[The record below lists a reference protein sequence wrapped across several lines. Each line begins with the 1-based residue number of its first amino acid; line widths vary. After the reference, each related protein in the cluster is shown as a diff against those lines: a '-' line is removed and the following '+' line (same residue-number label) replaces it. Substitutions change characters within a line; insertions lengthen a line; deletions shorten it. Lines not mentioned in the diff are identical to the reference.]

1 MVLYIVLSRITA
13 LLLDKEKI
21 SHLYFKISLYIN
33 KNSITRLKQNSYMF
47 LVIQQAKVIIWNEV
61 SI

>member
-21 SHLYFKISLYIN
+21 SHLHFKISLYIN

-47 LVIQQAKVIIWNEV
+47 LVIQQAKVII
-61 SI
+61 

>member
-21 SHLYFKISLYIN
+21 SHLHFKISLYIN